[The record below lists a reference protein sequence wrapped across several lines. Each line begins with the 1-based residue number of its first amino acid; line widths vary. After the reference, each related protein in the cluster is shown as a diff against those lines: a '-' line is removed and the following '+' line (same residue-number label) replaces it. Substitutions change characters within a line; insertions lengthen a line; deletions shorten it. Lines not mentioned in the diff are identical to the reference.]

1 MDNSLGTPRKRHVLV
16 VDDNV
21 ELGRFFSE
29 ILKLHGYD
37 ATFQTDAVLALKHAL
52 NQHTDAVICDLQMPH
67 LDGDLFFATV
77 ERTNPNLARRFIFVT
92 GLADDTRFQKFISTV
107 DAPVLRK
114 PVLVETLLS
123 EVGRITGREL
133 EPPADLTLKMAEPR
147 NTRDLRG

>member
-1 MDNSLGTPRKRHVLV
+1 MDTSPGAPRKRHVLV

-21 ELGRFFSE
+21 ALGNFFSE

-37 ATFQTDAVLALKHAL
+37 ATFETDAVLALKHAL

-92 GLADDTRFQKFISTV
+92 GLADDGRFQKFISTV

-114 PVLVETLLS
+114 PVPVQQLLS
-123 EVGRITGREL
+123 EVDRITGREWD
-133 EPPADLTLKMAEPR
+133 ERADPTLKMV
-147 NTRDLRG
+147 